1 LGLSMVYGF
10 VKQSGG
16 HVKIYSE
23 PGHGTAVKIYLPR
36 STVAAGD
43 QPVES
48 RPEPHGNGV
57 ILAVED
63 DVLVRDHVAA
73 QLAALGYRVMVE
85 RGGHDVSVAA
95 DGRDGLKQ
103 LRAERFDLIITDILM
118 PETDGLEIVKDLRKA
133 SGTVPIIAMSGGPS
147 GRLLSWSATADYL
160 KMAR

>member
-1 LGLSMVYGF
+1 MRRRVDER
-10 VKQSGG
+10 Q
-16 HVKIYSE
+16 
-23 PGHGTAVKIYLPR
+23 LPNALLMAR
-36 STVAAGD
+36 IL
-43 QPVES
+43 
-48 RPEPHGNGV
+48 V
-57 ILAVED
+57 ID
-63 DVLVRDHVAA
+63 DHDLVRQSVKA
-73 QLAALGYRVMVE
+73 MVE

-160 KMAR
+160 KMARLLGATRTIEKPFGGAQLLALIAECLL